1 MKEPPVIKRGAFFVL
16 TLEKI
21 FWVLFLVLKRYL
33 YFSHYLIYNQP
44 IIMKKILLPLILM
57 ATMFACKSPESKTA
71 ASTVSPDDKEAGSFV
86 SIDDKT
92 AKFTKLLEAAMKNDT
107 AAYREIMVDTIKTQ
121 DGLAENVDSL
131 NQIKTSLD
139 GIDALL
145 KSDSYLHTLYDD
157 IKMTTNSGAVKT
169 FTFADGRVLSGY
181 WGIWTGKG
189 KFTKKDTRVPL
200 HMIAWWEGDKIV
212 KFYRTFDPAS
222 LKAEIE
228 ASKK

>member
-1 MKEPPVIKRGAFFVL
+1 
-16 TLEKI
+16 
-21 FWVLFLVLKRYL
+21 
-33 YFSHYLIYNQP
+33 
-44 IIMKKILLPLILM
+44 MKKLLLPLIVM
-57 ATMFACKSPESKTA
+57 ATMFACKSPETKTA
-71 ASTVSPDDKEAGSFV
+71 DTKVNPDDKEAGSFV

-92 AKFTKLLEAAMKNDT
+92 AKFNQVLEAAMKNDT
-107 AAYREIMVDTIKTQ
+107 AAYREVFVDTVETQ

-131 NQIKTSLD
+131 NHVKTSHD

-145 KSDSYLHTLYDD
+145 KSDSFLHTLYDD
-157 IKMTTNSGAVKT
+157 IKMTTNSGAIKT

-189 KFTKKDTRVPL
+189 KFSKKETRVPL

-212 KFYRTFDPAS
+212 KFYRMFDPAS

-228 ASKK
+228 ASQKK